1 MPALRGV
8 LYVWHCSDMSL
19 PVRCRTLQVT
29 PLHTDPHAN
38 LLCQAAGRKY
48 VRLYPPAATPALY
61 PHSAEGMHGNSGQV
75 DVGAPDLQRFPLF
88 GEAPFQGG

>member
-1 MPALRGV
+1 M
-8 LYVWHCSDMSL
+8 C
-19 PVRCRTLQVT
+19 RCLFAACPLTLQVT

-88 GEAPFQGG
+88 GEAPFQGGWRVVGAPA

>member
-1 MPALRGV
+1 
-8 LYVWHCSDMSL
+8 MSL

-48 VRLYPPAATPALY
+48 VRLYPPAATPAMY

-88 GEAPFQGG
+88 GEAPFQGGWRGVGAPA